1 MLATAK
7 GKSMRK
13 AAWLVFLV
21 ICCSAVTFA
30 QTARVRLSAWYWLNS
45 APKADW
51 QGDFVTM
58 HNLGFTDVVLCWG
71 IDLAALQFKAREA
84 DTREAMRWAQR
95 AGLGAYLV
103 IWQPTAN
110 SLERRPEFEQVDSAG
125 HHLFSFDVFNA
136 EWRRTEWKQ
145 YLQEVAKAYGKE
157 PAMRGYI
164 FDDSFTEGPVGGP
177 YGKAGTGVVSYGSY
191 ERKLFGGPLPRKPS
205 DPRWNEWVKVRE
217 GWWEDWAR
225 DTVRFIREVD
235 PNPQHIIYL
244 EDPAGNALNPNVKNT
259 IGLDLTRVARH
270 FDAVGAYTYA
280 SWDSSPNSGE
290 RVARHTTDVLTQL
303 QKVID
308 PAKLRIYTFWVA
320 NPPEERKPGPARYPS
335 VDQIRQICQAALQLG
350 IHDLDMYGY
359 RIGDYRVTSNETLIK
374 FSPGTGPTY
383 PLTDQFP
390 MKFLWDRPQIHD
402 PLATYLRSLNP
413 R

>member
-1 MLATAK
+1 MGKATRLLFLML
-7 GKSMRK
+7 
-13 AAWLVFLV
+13 
-21 ICCSAVTFA
+21 CCSTVALA
-30 QTARVRLSAWYWLNS
+30 QPARVRLSAWYWLNS

-58 HNLGFTDVVLCWG
+58 RNLGFTDVVLCWG
-71 IDLAALQFKAREA
+71 IDLAALRLKAREA

-110 SLERRPEFEQVDSAG
+110 SLKRRTEYEQIDSAG

-136 EWRRTEWKQ
+136 EWRQSEWRQ
-145 YLQEVAKAYGKE
+145 YLQEVARAYGNE

-164 FDDSFTEGPVGGP
+164 FDDSFTEGPIGGA
-177 YGKAGTGVVSYGSY
+177 YGKQGTGIVSYGSY
-191 ERKLFGGPLPRKPS
+191 ERKHFGGPLPRTPS
-205 DPRWNEWVKVRE
+205 DPHWKEWVKARE

-225 DTVRFIREVD
+225 DTIKFIREAD
-235 PNPQHIIYL
+235 PNPQHIIYI
-244 EDPAGNALNPNVKNT
+244 EDPAGDALNPNVKNA
-259 IGLDLTRVARH
+259 IGLDLPRVARH
-270 FDAVGAYTYA
+270 FDAVGAYTSA
-280 SWDSSPNSGE
+280 SWDSSPDSGD
-290 RVARHTTDVLTQL
+290 RVARHTRDVLTQL

-320 NPPEERKPGPARYPS
+320 NLPEERKPGPARFPT
-335 VDQIRQICQAALQLG
+335 VEQIRQICQTAVKLG

-359 RIGDYRVTSNETLIK
+359 RIGDYRVTSDATLMK
-374 FSPGTGPTY
+374 FSPGTGSTY

-402 PLATYLRSLNP
+402 ALATYLKSLNS

>member
-1 MLATAK
+1 MLKTI
-7 GKSMRK
+7 RLLF
-13 AAWLVFLV
+13 LVFS
-21 ICCSAVTFA
+21 CSVVALA
-30 QTARVRLSAWYWLNS
+30 QPARVRISAWYWLNS
-45 APKADW
+45 APRSDW

-71 IDLAALQFKAREA
+71 IDLAALRFKAREA
-84 DTREAMRWAQR
+84 DTRQAMSWAQR

-110 SLERRPEFEQVDSAG
+110 SLKRRPEFEQIDSAG

-145 YLQEVAKAYGKE
+145 YLQEVARAYGKE

-164 FDDSFTEGPVGGP
+164 FDDSFTEGPVGDP
-177 YGKAGTGVVSYGSY
+177 YGKAGTGVVSYGSF
-191 ERKLFGGPLPRKPS
+191 ERKQFGGPLPRTPS
-205 DPRWNEWVKVRE
+205 DPRWQEWVKVRE

-225 DTVRFIREVD
+225 DTVRYIREAD
-235 PNPQHIIYL
+235 PNRQHIIYL

-259 IGLDLTRVARH
+259 IGLDLPRVARH
-270 FDAVGAYTYA
+270 FDAVGAYTSS
-280 SWDSSPNSGE
+280 SWDSKSGGK
-290 RVARHTTDVLTQL
+290 VAQHTTDVLTQL

-320 NPPEERKPGPARYPS
+320 NPPEERKPGPASYPT
-335 VDQIRQICQAALQLG
+335 VDQIRMICQAALQLG
-350 IHDLDMYGY
+350 IRDLDMYGY
-359 RIGDYRVTSNETLIK
+359 RIGDYRVTSNATLMK
-374 FSPGTGPTY
+374 FSPGTGSTY

-402 PLATYLRSLNP
+402 ALATYLRSLNP

>member
-1 MLATAK
+1 MQKAIRLALLA
-7 GKSMRK
+7 
-13 AAWLVFLV
+13 L
-21 ICCSAVTFA
+21 CCSTVAFA
-30 QTARVRLSAWYWLNS
+30 QPARVRISAWYWLNS

-71 IDLAALQFKAREA
+71 IDLAALRFKAREA
-84 DTREAMRWAQR
+84 DTRQAMRWAQR

-110 SLERRPEFEQVDSAG
+110 SLKRRPEFEQVDSAG
-125 HHLFSFDVFNA
+125 HHLFSFDVFNP
-136 EWRRTEWKQ
+136 EWRHTEWKQ
-145 YLQEVAKAYGKE
+145 YLQEVARAYGKE

-164 FDDSFTEGPVGGP
+164 FDDSFTEGPVRDP
-177 YGKAGTGVVSYGSY
+177 YGKAGTGIVSYGNY
-191 ERKLFGGPLPRKPS
+191 ERRQFGEPLPRKPS

-235 PNPQHIIYL
+235 PNPKHIIYL

-280 SWDSSPNSGE
+280 SWDSSPKSGDQ
-290 RVARHTTDVLTQL
+290 VAQHTTDVLTQL

-320 NPPEERKPGPARYPS
+320 NPPEERKPGPARYPT
-335 VDQIRQICQAALQLG
+335 VEQIRQICQAALQLG

-359 RIGDYRVTSNETLIK
+359 RIGDYRVTSNATLIK
-374 FSPGTGPTY
+374 FSPGTGPRY

-402 PLATYLRSLNP
+402 ALATYLKSLNSK
-413 R
+413 